1 MTRVSRAE
9 AAETLREQCLRP
21 VDEREGSYPP
31 DHLQALE
38 QDRRANA
45 GREGTTVLTVV
56 PGAADADD
64 PGRDNGS
71 ALIDKLVREG
81 ARRMLAEALQAEVE
95 DYIAPH
101 LHEHDEHGCRV
112 PELGHSG

>member
-38 QDRRANA
+38 ALNDRWDKA
-45 GREGTTVLTVV
+45 V
-56 PGAADADD
+56 ADSPDQ
-64 PGRDNGS
+64 PSWRT
-71 ALIDKLVREG
+71 
-81 ARRMLAEALQAEVE
+81 
-95 DYIAPH
+95 
-101 LHEHDEHGCRV
+101 
-112 PELGHSG
+112 

>member
-45 GREGTTVLTVV
+45 DREGTTRAHRSSWSRNRV
-56 PGAADADD
+56 GAENLVTS
-64 PGRDNGS
+64 RDLHVFVYQ
-71 ALIDKLVREG
+71 A
-81 ARRMLAEALQAEVE
+81 AEPV
-95 DYIAPH
+95 
-101 LHEHDEHGCRV
+101 
-112 PELGHSG
+112 SS